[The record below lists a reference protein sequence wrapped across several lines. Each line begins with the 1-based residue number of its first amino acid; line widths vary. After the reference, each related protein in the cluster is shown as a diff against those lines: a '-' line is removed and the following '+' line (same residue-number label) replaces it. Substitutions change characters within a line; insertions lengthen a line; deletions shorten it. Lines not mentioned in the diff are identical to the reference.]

1 MAKNTDTSIPILQ
14 PYNPLDKRHLGEQVA
29 EALLAQDI
37 QPLPP
42 NKFKGAGVY
51 AIYYIGK
58 FDAYNALFE
67 VNKNNQYSCPIY
79 VGKAV
84 PSGAR
89 KGGQGDNVDPG
100 LALYN
105 RLSDHAKSITEAK
118 NLNLSDFRCR
128 YLAVDD
134 IWIPLAESMI
144 IERFKPV
151 WNCLLEGFGNHDP
164 GKGRTNGKMSPWDR
178 FHPGRS
184 WAKNLQPFP
193 KSETELK
200 NEVVKYLNDALGEE

>member
-1 MAKNTDTSIPILQ
+1 MAKKANNPIPVLQ

-29 EALLAQDI
+29 EALLAREI

-42 NKFKGAGVY
+42 EKFIGAGVY
-51 AIYYIGK
+51 AIYYIGE
-58 FDAYNALFE
+58 FDAYKTLSA
-67 VNKNNQYSCPIY
+67 VNKNNQYTCPIY

-84 PSGAR
+84 PKGAR

-100 LALYN
+100 TALYD
-105 RLSDHAKSITEAK
+105 RLSDHTKSIKEAK

-134 IWIPLAESMI
+134 IWIPLAESMM

-151 WNCLLEGFGNHDP
+151 WNCLLEGFGNHAP
-164 GKGRTNGKMSPWDR
+164 GSGRTNGKMSSWDR

-193 KSETELK
+193 KSVKELK
-200 NEVVKYLNDALGEE
+200 DEIVEYLNDALGE